1 MVDYEEED
9 DYGEDEGAENILKP
23 IQTVDG
29 LFQTMDD
36 DDAEINQL
44 SPTEYAEENIQQ
56 SIKTNV
62 CSSGIFP
69 SDTLCQ
75 NTASQIQGDD
85 NSAALAGNQNAQKLF
100 KFVFLNICW
109 NPDNYF
115 KIKVKLI
122 RYRFLYSR
130 INWRIIIITITKT
143 NTYY

>member
-69 SDTLCQ
+69 LDTLCQ

-100 KFVFLNICW
+100 KFVFLNIC
-109 NPDNYF
+109 
-115 KIKVKLI
+115 
-122 RYRFLYSR
+122 
-130 INWRIIIITITKT
+130 
-143 NTYY
+143 